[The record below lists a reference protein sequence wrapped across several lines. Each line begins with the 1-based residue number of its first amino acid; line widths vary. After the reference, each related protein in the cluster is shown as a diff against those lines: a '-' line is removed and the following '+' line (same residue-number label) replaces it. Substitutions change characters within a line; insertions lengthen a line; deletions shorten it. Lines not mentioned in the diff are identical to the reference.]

1 MTILCS
7 FVGRANSFIVSPRR
21 LVQHDATAWAE
32 RVLLGIYPLTD
43 TAYSLR
49 VQQRTHPTLQKL
61 PGRCQT
67 GFTYIGLLILIA
79 IMGVTLAGIGTVWSS
94 TRQRLKEQQLLF
106 SGNQISNAITAYYQN
121 TPAGTQPF
129 PKKLEDLL
137 LDKRYPNVTRY
148 LRKIFADPFTGTTQ
162 WGLIKGADG
171 GIVGVHSMSELT
183 PIKTD
188 NFPKGNESLVGKK
201 HYSEWQFNYHP
212 SAITPVASAAP
223 AAVAPPVNPNPP
235 AYQVAP
241 PIVLPPAPTPEQ
253 SRQHLCDIMHNNDA
267 NTCAQMETKFDS
279 TAGAACMAS
288 ANLRYSICLS
298 GSGAGLPPLNV
309 QYK

>member
-1 MTILCS
+1 MVLTQQ
-7 FVGRANSFIVSPRR
+7 GRR
-21 LVQHDATAWAE
+21 
-32 RVLLGIYPLTD
+32 
-43 TAYSLR
+43 
-49 VQQRTHPTLQKL
+49 
-61 PGRCQT
+61 QT

-79 IMGVTLAGIGTVWSS
+79 IMGVTLAGIGTVWRS
-94 TRQRLKEQQLLF
+94 TQQRHKEQQLLF
-106 SGNQISNAITAYYQN
+106 AGNQISNALTTYYQN

-137 LDKRYPNVTRY
+137 LDKRYPNVARY

-188 NFPKGNESLVGKK
+188 NFPKGNESLANKK

-212 SAITPVASAAP
+212 NSITPVATTASPVA
-223 AAVAPPVNPNPP
+223 APPVNPNPP

-241 PIVLPPAPTPEQ
+241 PIVLTTAPTPDQ

-267 NTCAQMETKFDS
+267 NTCAALDTQFDS
-279 TAGAACMAS
+279 TVGAGCMLS

-298 GSGAGLPPLNV
+298 GSNAGLPPLNV
-309 QYK
+309 RYK